1 MVLFGVVYCYGFV
14 EAAQPPHAVLVVGTH
29 HYAPQTTMPFLATE
43 LERLGFR
50 TTVVNPAWDPEKD
63 ARGLP
68 GLEVLKEADV
78 GVFFLRFLQLED
90 DQLGHIT
97 EFIESGVSFKISP
110 NVFMLGVSLD

>member
-1 MVLFGVVYCYGFV
+1 MVLFGVVCCCGFV

-29 HYAPQTTMPFLATE
+29 HYSPQTTMPFLATE

-78 GVFFLRFLQLED
+78 GCILSAFSSAGR
-90 DQLGHIT
+90 
-97 EFIESGVSFKISP
+97 
-110 NVFMLGVSLD
+110 